1 MLPTRSNIGLIDLP
15 RSHHSLSGATGDGIV
30 LKPLASTGA
39 RRRRRQHCATF
50 FEIWEQENLRP
61 GRKSSAETVVPLR
74 PTGTRPRLSAPPSLS
89 KAGRLLFAEIVA
101 SVDAKHFTVAD
112 TPLLMTLVS
121 NTLGLRSQA
130 KKLERDATPDV
141 MKVWEKLVRLQLSL
155 CTKLRLSVQSRV
167 NPWTAGRRMADHRE
181 PSPLEQY
188 LEEEDDNDD
197 R

>member
-1 MLPTRSNIGLIDLP
+1 
-15 RSHHSLSGATGDGIV
+15 
-30 LKPLASTGA
+30 
-39 RRRRRQHCATF
+39 
-50 FEIWEQENLRP
+50 
-61 GRKSSAETVVPLR
+61 
-74 PTGTRPRLSAPPSLS
+74 
-89 KAGRLLFAEIVA
+89 
-101 SVDAKHFTVAD
+101 
-112 TPLLMTLVS
+112 MTLVS